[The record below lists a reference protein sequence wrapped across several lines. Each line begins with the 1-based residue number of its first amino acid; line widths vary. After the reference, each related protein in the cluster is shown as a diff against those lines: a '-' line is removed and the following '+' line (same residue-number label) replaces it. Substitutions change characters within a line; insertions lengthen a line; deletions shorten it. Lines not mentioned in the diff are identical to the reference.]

1 MEENN
6 QDQQQRR
13 EEMQK
18 QTQQHILDEYLEEYI
33 ERSQLPDDMEETIQ
47 EETVAVSVGDGGGDD
62 EGDDGE
68 PPEDE
73 ERVSVR
79 PVLLNDEMKN
89 SYIQYAMSVI
99 IGRALPDARDGLK
112 PVHRRILF
120 SMKENGMVYE
130 KPPKKSAHVVGDVLA
145 KYHPHGDSAVY
156 DALVRMAQD
165 FSLRYPLIDGQGNFG
180 SIDGDEAAAMR
191 YTEAR
196 MARITSEMLEDLDK
210 ETVDFRPN
218 YDESS
223 EEPAVM
229 PAKLPNLLINGSTGI
244 AVGMATNMPPHNIAE
259 VIDATVMLIDAP
271 ETDVPELMSVIKGP
285 DFPTRG
291 VILGSEGIASA
302 YKTGRGSVRIQAV
315 SHLEEMRG
323 SRQKIVVTELPYQVN
338 KARLIE
344 NIAELVRDKKVT
356 GISDLR
362 DESDRDG
369 IRVVI
374 ELTGGT
380 NPEVLLNQ
388 LYKHTQLQV
397 SFGIINL
404 AIVDG
409 VPRVMGLRQLLKIYL
424 KHRME
429 VIQRRT
435 LYDLRTAR
443 EREHILNGLKTALDN
458 IDPVIELIKASQ
470 DAQMAK
476 EGLMSQFGL
485 DEIQAKAILE
495 MRLQRLTGLE
505 IQKILD
511 ELAEVLE
518 KIKEL
523 ERIAQSDE
531 IKYGIIREEL
541 LMMKEK
547 YGDDRRTQIIQ
558 SGFDVDNED
567 LIQKE
572 DVIITMTDHGYIKR
586 LSANTYS
593 RQHRGGKGIIG
604 METKEEDVVV
614 NLFVSSTHNYILFF
628 TNKGRVYWKKGYE
641 IPEGSRTSKGKS
653 IVNFLD
659 LKEDEYVTASIPVKD
674 FKAGRYLMMVTKN
687 GTVKK
692 TPLDEFKNPRKAGII
707 ATTLMP
713 NDELVNVIQ
722 TDGFRDV
729 VMVSRAGKAVRFDE
743 KEVRPMGRSARG
755 VMGMRLVK
763 PDDAVV
769 SMDVVDPNEALL
781 TITENGYGKITR
793 FDEYIKKHRGTQG
806 VMSIVTDKRNGRVV
820 SVKSVG
826 SDDELII
833 TSAEGITLRIRTGGE
848 LRVQGRN
855 TKGVRI
861 MKLSAE
867 NKVVS
872 VAVVK
877 QPTTDASD
885 SEETTENDAAS
896 ARQTFE
902 ADADASI
909 EPEDS
914 SYEQENINETEQDE
928 EIEYEDEE
936 VEYEDEEVEY
946 EDEEVEYD
954 GE

>member
-1 MEENN
+1 MEDNN
-6 QDQQQRR
+6 QDQQQHR
-13 EEMQK
+13 EDAQK
-18 QTQQHILDEYLEEYI
+18 QAQQHLLNEYI
-33 ERSQLPDDMEETIQ
+33 ERAQLPDEPEEVREETAAI
-47 EETVAVSVGDGGGDD
+47 TG
-62 EGDDGE
+62 GDDGE
-68 PPEDE
+68 DEEHLPIVDE
-73 ERVSVR
+73 ERIAVR

-99 IGRALPDARDGLK
+99 VGRALPDARDGLK

-165 FSLRYPLIDGQGNFG
+165 FSLRYPLVNGQGNFG

-191 YTEAR
+191 YTESR
-196 MARITSEMLEDLDK
+196 MARIAAEMLEDLDK
-210 ETVDFRPN
+210 ETVDFRPT
-218 YDESS
+218 YDESLK
-223 EEPAVM
+223 EPSVL

-244 AVGMATNMPPHNIAE
+244 AVGMATNMPPHNITE
-259 VIDATVMLIDAP
+259 VIDAAVMMIDNP
-271 ETDVPELMSVIKGP
+271 EADVAELMSVIKGP
-285 DFPTRG
+285 DFPTRA
-291 VILGSEGIASA
+291 VILGSEGIINA

-323 SRQKIVVTELPYQVN
+323 NRQKIVVTEIPYQVN

-344 NIAELVRDKKVT
+344 NIADLVRDKKVT

-369 IRVVI
+369 IRIVI

-380 NPEVLLNQ
+380 NPDVLMNQ
-388 LYKHTQLQV
+388 LYKHTQLQT

-429 VIQRRT
+429 VIQRKT

-443 EREHILNGLKTALDN
+443 EREHILNGLKIALDN
-458 IDPVIELIKASQ
+458 IDPVIELIKASR
-470 DAQMAK
+470 DAQIAK
-476 EGLMSQFGL
+476 EGLMAQFGL
-485 DEIQAKAILE
+485 DEIQSKAILE

-511 ELAEVLE
+511 ELNDVLA

-523 ERIAQSDE
+523 EKIAESDE
-531 IKYGIIREEL
+531 VKYGIIREEL
-541 LMMKEK
+541 LVMKEK
-547 YGDDRRTQIIQ
+547 YGDERRTHIIQ
-558 SGFDVDNED
+558 GGFDIDNED

-572 DVIITMTDHGYIKR
+572 DIIITMTNRGYIKR

-593 RQHRGGKGIIG
+593 RQRRGGKGIIG
-604 METKEEDVVV
+604 METKDEDIVV

-659 LKEDEYVTASIPVKD
+659 LKDGEYVTAAIPVSE
-674 FKAGRYLMMVTKN
+674 FKEDQYLMMVTKE
-687 GTVKK
+687 GIVKK
-692 TPLDEFKNPRKAGII
+692 TPLTDFKNPRKAGII
-707 ATTLMP
+707 ATTLVD

-722 TDGFRDV
+722 TDGKREV
-729 VMVSRAGKAVRFDE
+729 VMVSRGGKAVRFDE
-743 KEVRPMGRSARG
+743 DEVRPMGRSARG
-755 VMGMRLVK
+755 VIGMRLVK
-763 PDDAVV
+763 KDDAVI
-769 SMDVVDPNEALL
+769 SMDIVNPDEALL
-781 TITENGYGKITR
+781 TITENGFGKVTL

-806 VMSIVTDKRNGRVV
+806 VMSIVTDDRNGRVV
-820 SVKSVG
+820 AVKSV
-826 SDDELII
+826 SRDDELII
-833 TSAEGITLRIRTGGE
+833 MSAEGIIIRIRVDE
-848 LRVQGRN
+848 LRAQGRN

-861 MKLSAE
+861 MKLSGE
-867 NKVVS
+867 DKVVS
-872 VAVVK
+872 AAAVK
-877 QPTTDASD
+877 HPAATDDAEAKAD
-885 SEETTENDAAS
+885 GDEAEDGFVQQTLGITSEEEEN
-896 ARQTFE
+896 E
-902 ADADASI
+902 A
-909 EPEDS
+909 PE
-914 SYEQENINETEQDE
+914 EINPDE
-928 EIEYEDEE
+928 EIES
-936 VEYEDEEVEY
+936 
-946 EDEEVEYD
+946 D